1 MWKSTDTCSVTDKDK
16 MPFVSGYTHSFYAR
30 SVPLPAWVPDSST
43 EGLEFWIDA
52 SDTSSYSQAWFS
64 GSHYGLNSIT
74 DKAGGNTIT
83 INNSGNTNDVP
94 PQVTENASGIA
105 DLPVFEFG
113 AESLTTG
120 QFTQVDSNGNHFSI
134 GLVRAGDGF
143 TGNPFGAGFSTFW
156 GTESNATLG
165 RRDYGLE
172 LGNASYFYG
181 QLSLDSLATPN
192 RINNDD
198 VVQYGGV
205 YNPPGPNTDQN
216 LLRFDGFGNNS
227 NFRGNAVWFIMAIVF
242 NKTGNQI
249 LVRVDGENAFTPVDY
264 DSTLNTDLAMRI
276 AVNRTHDNDD
286 TNLHCQIGE
295 LMTFAAPPGTGG
307 TDMSDVEKMEGYL
320 AHKWGVEN
328 LLPNAHPYKYQYPIA
343 DSYSGGGGS
352 TSTDTFMGVEFDNYS
367 GAFGDMYG
375 TYIYGTNA
383 GTSQGTGFPSQSFYT
398 TQNAL
403 GEKGTC
409 GSGASSDF
417 PRITAAGQPVGIT
430 WHAFHFKGANNGQ
443 YATAYPSPNRL
454 ICTFAEASNG
464 QSLASAGY
472 IGDEWT
478 IEMWFYPDSSPAY
491 TQEAN
496 KHQVLFDGRSNASGG
511 ADNPVILLRADG
523 TIRMGSGNQGAS
535 IIHTTYPLES
545 STGAVSFDSWHHL
558 AVTKTA
564 GTGANNISIFV
575 DGTEVGGGI
584 ANTTVNPGFYDPS
597 FSTFY
602 LGDDYYGENGNGRR
616 GFSGGIHN
624 VRVSKGNRY
633 TSNFTPPTTPL
644 T

>member
-1 MWKSTDTCSVTDKDK
+1 

-30 SVPLPAWVPDSST
+30 SVPLEAWVPDSST

-52 SDTSSYSQAWFS
+52 SDTSSYTEQWFG

-94 PQVTENASGIA
+94 PKAFDNQSGGI
-105 DLPVFEFG
+105 DTSLHVFQFSG
-113 AESLTTG
+113 ESFTTG

-134 GLVRAGDGF
+134 GLVRAGG
-143 TGNPFGAGFSTFW
+143 TNSSNPFGAGFGTFW
-156 GTESNATLG
+156 GTESNYTIG
-165 RRDYGLE
+165 RADYGLE
-172 LGNASYFYG
+172 LGTASYFAG
-181 QLSLDSLATPN
+181 QLSLDSLTTPN
-192 RINNDD
+192 RVNNDD

-205 YNPPGPNTDQN
+205 YSDPNINTDQN
-216 LLRFDGFGNNS
+216 LLRFDNYGTNTNL
-227 NFRGNAVWFIMAIVF
+227 RGNGVWFIMAIVF

-249 LVRVDGENAFTPVDY
+249 LVRIDGVNMFTPVDY
-264 DSTLNTDLAMRI
+264 DNNLNPDLAMRI

-286 TNLHCQIGE
+286 TNMSCQIGE
-295 LMTFAAPPGTGG
+295 LMTFAAPPGTGS

-352 TSTDTFMGVEFDNYS
+352 SSTDTFMGVQWVPTS
-367 GAFGDMYG
+367 GHVGNTYG
-375 TYIYGTNA
+375 TYSTGA
-383 GTSQGTGFPSQSFYT
+383 SVSRGVGFPSQSFYT
-398 TQNAL
+398 TAQAL
-403 GEKGTC
+403 GERGTC
-409 GSGASSDF
+409 GSGSSDF
-417 PRITAAGQPVGIT
+417 PRITAAGQPIAQT
-430 WHAFHFKGANNGQ
+430 WYAYHFKGANNGQ
-443 YATAYPSPNRL
+443 YSTAYPSPNRL
-454 ICTFAEASNG
+454 ICTFANASNG
-464 QSLASAGY
+464 QHLAAAGY

-496 KHQVLFDGRSNASGG
+496 KHQVLFDGRSNATGG
-511 ADNPVILLRADG
+511 ADNPCVLLRADG
-523 TIRMGSGNQGAS
+523 TIRMGSGNQGGS
-535 IIHTTYPLES
+535 IIHSTYPLES

-616 GFSGGIHN
+616 GFSGGIHD

>member
-1 MWKSTDTCSVTDKDK
+1 
-16 MPFVSGYTHSFYAR
+16 MPFVSGYTHSLYAR
-30 SVPLPAWVPDSST
+30 GVPLPVWVPDSST
-43 EGLEFWIDA
+43 EGLKFWIDA
-52 SDTSSYSQAWFS
+52 NDASSYTEYTSNNGIQTV
-64 GSHYGLNSIT
+64 T
-74 DKAGGNTIT
+74 DKAGGNAIT
-83 INNSGNTNDVP
+83 INNSGNNNNDP
-94 PQVTENASGIA
+94 PKVIDTASGITA
-105 DLPVFEFG
+105 DMPIFEFQD
-113 AESLTTG
+113 ESFTTG

-134 GLVRAGDGF
+134 GLVRAGNGF
-143 TGNPFGAGFSTFW
+143 TGNPFGGGFSTFW
-156 GTESNATLG
+156 GTESNYTVG

-181 QLSLDSLATPN
+181 QLSLDSLTTPN

-198 VVQYGGV
+198 VVQYGGIYSDPNV
-205 YNPPGPNTDQN
+205 NTDQN
-216 LLRFDGFGNNS
+216 LLRFDGFGNNAH
-227 NFRGNAVWFIMAIVF
+227 FRGNAVWFIMAIVF

-264 DSTLNTDLAMRI
+264 DSTLNPDLAMRI
-276 AVNRTHDNDD
+276 AVNRTHDNNE
-286 TNLHCQIGE
+286 THMHMQVAE

-320 AHKWGVEN
+320 AHKWGVVS
-328 LLPNAHPYKYQYPIA
+328 LLPNAHPYKYQYPVA
-343 DSYSGGGGS
+343 DNSYSGGSSS
-352 TSTDTFMGVEFDNYS
+352 TETFMGVQWITTS
-367 GAFGDMYG
+367 GHTGNTYG
-375 TYIYGTNA
+375 IYNTGTNA
-383 GTSQGTGFPSQSFYT
+383 GVSRGVGFPSQSFYT
-398 TQNAL
+398 TAQAL
-403 GEKGTC
+403 GERGTV
-409 GSGASSDF
+409 GSGQDF
-417 PRITAAGQPVGIT
+417 PRITAAGQPTYQT
-430 WHAFHFKGANNGQ
+430 WFAYHFKGANNGQ
-443 YATAYPSPNRL
+443 YSTAYPSPNRL
-454 ICTFAEASNG
+454 ICTFSEASNG

-491 TQEAN
+491 TQEEN
-496 KHQVLFDGRSNASGG
+496 KHQVLFDGRSNATGG
-511 ADNPVILLRADG
+511 ADNPVVLLRADG
-523 TIRMGSGNQGAS
+523 TIRMGSGGQGAS

-584 ANTTVNPGFYDPS
+584 ANSTVNEGFYDPS

-616 GFSGGIHN
+616 GFSGGIHD
-624 VRVSKGNRY
+624 VRISKGNRY
-633 TSNFTPPTTPL
+633 TSNFTPPYTPL